1 MDEDAQKRF
10 ILTDDDMEIIQP
22 KEETDPSDLAG

>member
-22 KEETDPSDLAG
+22 KEETDSSDLAG